1 MSPRK
6 ENAAPSSPSPS
17 PQPPATTAAGPAAAR
32 RDQGSA
38 NLFLN
43 RELSWLAFNSRVLE
57 EAVDPAVP
65 LGERLKF
72 QSIVAS
78 NLDEFFMV
86 RVAGLKQLVASGSVE
101 SGADAL
107 PPLEQLAA
115 VSDGAHALVAAL
127 YRNWKE
133 EIEPGLRD
141 RAGITILRPSQLT
154 AAHRAKLHAHF
165 SKDVWAVLTPLA
177 VDQGHPFPAL
187 RNRSLNLAIL
197 LHKERQRVARRSSII
212 AVVQVPAVLPRLV
225 EVPAEPPARAAF
237 VLLEDLITMHVGD
250 LFPGFRVVS
259 CSAFR
264 VTRNSDLTIDE
275 DEADDLLKTIQKELR
290 RRDRGHAVRLELAE
304 DTPADVQKFLRQAL
318 RLDKEDTYSIPGP
331 LHLSD
336 LSPLSGHELLRDLH
350 DEPFLPQDAPALRDT
365 DDIFQVVAERDV
377 LLHHPYETFDHVVE
391 FVAQAADDPNVLAI
405 KQTLYRTNADSPVI
419 RALVRAA
426 ENGKQ
431 VTAVVELKARFDEG
445 PNIAW
450 ARMLEEAGVHVV
462 YGLPGFKTHCKLC
475 LVVRRQAGR
484 IARYV
489 HLSTGNYNPTTAR
502 LYGDISYLTARE
514 EFADDAGALFNLL
527 TGYSAP
533 PAWKRFAVAPLGL
546 AERVIELIDR
556 ERGFGANGRIIVKMN
571 ALVDPEVIRALYR
584 ASQAGVK
591 IDLLVRG
598 ICCLRPGIP
607 GVSDNIQ
614 VLSVVDRFLEHAR
627 IFYFQAGG
635 KKEVYLG
642 SADWMPRNFI
652 RRVEVMFPVE
662 DPALRDR
669 VINEILTVARSDN
682 MKARRLLGDGQYER
696 LKPPEDDPE
705 AAMRSQKRFMD
716 LARARAAGLSIAPLP
731 PLAHAG
737 SVPVEP
743 GTRNPP
749 GAHTPPSRAATP
761 TGLAS

>member
-6 ENAAPSSPSPS
+6 ENLVPSPPSSSWPSSP
-17 PQPPATTAAGPAAAR
+17 PPAR
-32 RDQGSA
+32 RDPGSA
-38 NLFLN
+38 TNLFLN
-43 RELSWLAFNSRVLE
+43 RELSWLEFNGRVLE
-57 EAVDPAVP
+57 EAVDLAVP

-86 RVAGLKQLVASGSVE
+86 RVAGLKQLVASRSAE
-101 SGADAL
+101 SGADGL
-107 PPLEQLAA
+107 SPGEQLAA
-115 VSDGAHALVAAL
+115 ISERAHAQVAAL

-133 EIEPGLRD
+133 TIEPGLREK
-141 RAGITILRPSQLT
+141 AGIIILRPSQLT
-154 AAHRAKLHAHF
+154 AAQRAKLQAHF
-165 SKDVWAVLTPLA
+165 TKDVWAVLTPLA

-212 AVVQVPAVLPRLV
+212 AVVQVPSVLPRLV
-225 EVPAEPPARAAF
+225 EVPAEDPHRAAY

-259 CSAFR
+259 CSPFR

-290 RRDRGHAVRLELAE
+290 RRDRGHAVRLEIAAE
-304 DTPADVQKFLRQAL
+304 TPADVQNFLRQAL
-318 RLDKEDTYSIPGP
+318 RLENDDVYSIPGP
-331 LHLSD
+331 LNLAD
-336 LSPLSGHELLRDLH
+336 LSPLAGHEQLRELT
-350 DEPFLPQDAPALRDT
+350 DEAFQPQEAPALRDG
-365 DDIFQVVAERDV
+365 DDIFRSVAERDV

-405 KQTLYRTNADSPVI
+405 KQTLYRTNADSPII

-445 PNIAW
+445 HNIAW

-462 YGLPGFKTHCKLC
+462 YGLPGFKTHCKLS
-475 LVVRRQAGR
+475 LVVRRQSGR

-489 HLSTGNYNPTTAR
+489 HMSTGNYNPTTAR

-527 TGYSAP
+527 TGYSSP
-533 PAWKRFAVAPLGL
+533 PAWKRFAVAPVGL

-556 ERGFGANGRIIVKMN
+556 ERAHGDKGRIIVKMN
-571 ALVDPEVIRALYR
+571 SLVDAEVIRALYR

-607 GVSDNIQ
+607 GVSENIQ

-627 IFYFQAGG
+627 IFYFQNGG

-669 VINEILTVARSDN
+669 VLNEILTVALADN
-682 MKARRLLGDGQYER
+682 VKARRLLSDGSYERVSLPHADGDGRRDQSV
-696 LKPPEDDPE
+696 
-705 AAMRSQKRFMD
+705 RSQQQFME
-716 LARARAAGLSIAPLP
+716 LARARGGGVPVTPLP
-731 PLAHAG
+731 PASRPPAPDT
-737 SVPVEP
+737 SAP
-743 GTRNPP
+743 RNPP
-749 GAHTPPSRAATP
+749 SAHVPPRLPAHAE
-761 TGLAS
+761 LAS

>member
-6 ENAAPSSPSPS
+6 ENAAPSAVPSP
-17 PQPPATTAAGPAAAR
+17 PTAR
-32 RDQGSA
+32 RDPASA

-43 RELSWLAFNSRVLE
+43 RELSWLEFNGRVLE
-57 EAVDPAVP
+57 EAVDPALP

-86 RVAGLKQLVASGSVE
+86 RVAGLKQLVASRSAE
-101 SGADAL
+101 AGADCL
-107 PPLEQLAA
+107 PPAEQLAA
-115 VSDGAHALVAAL
+115 ICERAHALVGAL
-127 YRNWKE
+127 YQNWKDA
-133 EIEPGLRD
+133 IEPGLREK
-141 RAGITILRPSQLT
+141 AGVTILRPAQLSPPQ
-154 AAHRAKLHAHF
+154 RARLQAIF
-165 SKDVWAVLTPLA
+165 TKDVWAVLTPLA

-212 AVVQVPAVLPRLV
+212 AVVQVPSVLPRLV
-225 EVPAEPPARAAF
+225 EVPAEPHQRAAF
-237 VLLEDLITMHVGD
+237 VLLEDLITLHAGD

-275 DEADDLLKTIQKELR
+275 DEADDLLKTIQRELR
-290 RRDRGHAVRLELAE
+290 RRDRGHAVRLEIAE
-304 DTPADVQKFLRQAL
+304 DTPADIQKFLRQAL
-318 RLDKEDTYSIPGP
+318 RLEKDDVYSVPGP

-336 LSPLSGHELLRDLH
+336 LSPLHGHELLRDLQ
-350 DEPFLPQDAPALRDT
+350 DEPFVPQDPPALRDT
-365 DDIFQVVAERDV
+365 DDIFRAVRERDI
-377 LLHHPYETFDHVVE
+377 LLHHPYESFDHVVD

-405 KQTLYRTNADSPVI
+405 KQTLYRTSADSPII

-445 PNIAW
+445 HNIAW
-450 ARMLEEAGVHVV
+450 ARTLEEAGVHVV
-462 YGLPGFKTHCKLC
+462 YGLPGFKTHCKL
-475 LVVRRQAGR
+475 LLIVRRQNGH

-489 HLSTGNYNPTTAR
+489 HMSTGNYNPSTAR
-502 LYGDISYLTARE
+502 LYGDISYLTARDA
-514 EFADDAGALFNLL
+514 FADDAGALFNLL
-527 TGYSAP
+527 TGYSSP
-533 PAWKRFAVAPLGL
+533 PTWQRFAVAPVGL

-556 ERGFGANGRIIVKMN
+556 ERSFGSGGRIIAKMN

-584 ASQAGVK
+584 ASEAGVK

-607 GVSDNIQ
+607 GVSENIQ

-669 VINEILTVARSDN
+669 VLNEILGISLADN
-682 MKARRLLGDGQYER
+682 VKARRLNGDGRYER
-696 LKPPEDDPE
+696 LHPPADDPSG
-705 AAMRSQKRFMD
+705 AVRSQQRFME
-716 LARARAAGLSIAPLP
+716 LARARAAGAAVGPLP
-731 PLAHAG
+731 SGGHLGPGSASSDPAG
-737 SVPVEP
+737 
-743 GTRNPP
+743 GRNPP
-749 GAHTPPSRAATP
+749 AAHPPVSRTASAAE
-761 TGLAS
+761 LAS